1 MKQTRNKHSPAFT
14 VAKRPSPSWPADLR
28 SIPVRFT
35 PGKGP
40 WWKEPRSYL
49 PPISQEKA
57 KEAQIN
63 HLYRHRLKVERRR
76 SMSRSIRR
84 AMIDRDHQQ
93 LSLVRSIL
101 LDVSRA
107 SVYYRP
113 VPRAEDLEYGPDGPS
128 VFEDPLLRLQP
139 GCCNRA
145 IW

>member
-1 MKQTRNKHSPAFT
+1 MKQTRNKHSPAYQGSRCCPWPPLRG
-14 VAKRPSPSWPADLR
+14 KRPSPSWPADLR

-49 PPISQEKA
+49 PPGQKSQEKA

-63 HLYRHRLKVERRR
+63 HLYRHIGQLKVECDFLSRKVR

-84 AMIDRDHQQ
+84 ALIRPDHQQ
-93 LSLVRSIL
+93 LSSCLRQCIL

-113 VPRAEDLEYGPDGPS
+113 VTDQG
-128 VFEDPLLRLQP
+128 
-139 GCCNRA
+139 
-145 IW
+145 